1 VKSAAGIRF
10 RQWAT
15 RTLREHLVKGYTL
28 NQKRLAER
36 GLTEARQTLDLLAR
50 TLTSQSLVDD
60 TGRAVLRLITEYA
73 DTWRWLLEY
82 DEDSLV
88 APGKG
93 SPARGVLEYSRAWAA
108 ITQFKGQLMA
118 SGQASALFAQPRG
131 EGLQAILGSIEQT
144 MFGESLYRTREEK
157 AANLLYL
164 VVKDHPFIDG
174 NKRCGAFLFMLYLQ
188 EEGIAHQLNAQAL
201 TALAL
206 LVAESQPGSKD
217 LMIRLILT
225 LLG

>member
-1 VKSAAGIRF
+1 MGEVRRVRKGAVAVAAGRCDQHFNLDVIISVGYRVKSAAGVRF

-15 RTLREHLVKGYTL
+15 RTLREHPVKGYTL

-36 GLTEARQTLDLLAR
+36 GLTEAPGLRALRAAG
-50 TLTSQSLVDD
+50 
-60 TGRAVLRLITEYA
+60 GR
-73 DTWRWLLEY
+73 
-82 DEDSLV
+82 
-88 APGKG
+88 
-93 SPARGVLEYSRAWAA
+93 
-108 ITQFKGQLMA
+108 
-118 SGQASALFAQPRG
+118 
-131 EGLQAILGSIEQT
+131 GLQAILGNIEQT

-164 VVKDHPFIDG
+164 VIKDHPFIDG

-206 LVAESQPGSKD
+206 LRKSALLLPLYD
-217 LMIRLILT
+217 LPP
-225 LLG
+225 